1 MGRTVKRLC
10 GRTARF
16 CWRALALG
24 FVVLVLPIGE
34 ALAAGGPA
42 TKLVNVADTRG
53 MDSGFSLWLAEIYNT
68 NLWLF
73 GLLVVVIMAGIGAI
87 LGFTFDKLV
96 GLLGIRLGKLDHHE

>member
-1 MGRTVKRLC
+1 MGRLVRWLGKRI
-10 GRTARF
+10 ARS
-16 CWRALALG
+16 CRSAWGLG
-24 FVVLVLPIGE
+24 FMILLSMGE

-53 MDSGFSLWLAEIYNT
+53 MDSGFSLWLAEVYNT

-87 LGFTFDKLV
+87 LGFAFDKLV
-96 GLLGIRLGKLDHHE
+96 ALLGIRLGKLDHHE